1 MAEENFTPP
10 ASMIPPP
17 EVAIKLDELSGWSN
31 KRENQYGYWGA
42 QLGLLYD
49 DIADGKFGEA
59 AKTGKWYLACKA
71 AKDANPK
78 PDIDALKNEID
89 TLIAAQESS

>member
-1 MAEENFTPP
+1 MEEEFKP
-10 ASMIPPP
+10 MIPSP
-17 EVAIKLDELSGWSN
+17 EIAIKLDELNGWSN
-31 KRENQYGYWGA
+31 RRENQYGNWGA

-78 PDIDALKNEID
+78 PDINALKNEID
-89 TLIAAQESS
+89 ALIAAEESSS

>member
-1 MAEENFTPP
+1 MEEEFK
-10 ASMIPPP
+10 SMIPSP
-17 EVAIKLDELSGWSN
+17 EIAIKLHELHGWSN
-31 KRENQYGYWGA
+31 NRENQYGNWGA

-49 DIADGKFGEA
+49 DIADGKFGET

-78 PDIDALKNEID
+78 PDIDSLKNEID
-89 TLIAAQESS
+89 ALIAAEESSS

>member
-1 MAEENFTPP
+1 MSESIPTPE
-10 ASMIPPP
+10 I
-17 EVAIKLDELSGWSN
+17 AIKLNELSSWSN
-31 KRENQYGYWGA
+31 KRESQFGGWGK
-42 QLGLLYD
+42 QLNLLYD

-78 PDIDALKNEID
+78 PDISALKTEID
-89 TLIAAQESS
+89 ALIAAEESS

>member
-1 MAEENFTPP
+1 MEEDLTPP

-17 EVAIKLDELSGWSN
+17 EIAIKLHELNGWSN
-31 KRENQYGYWGA
+31 KREQQYGNWGA
-42 QLGLLYD
+42 QLNLLYD
-49 DIADGKFGEA
+49 DITDGKFGEA

>member
-1 MAEENFTPP
+1 MEEEFK
-10 ASMIPPP
+10 SMIPSP
-17 EVAIKLDELSGWSN
+17 EIAIKLDELNGWSN
-31 KRENQYGYWGA
+31 KRENQYGNWGA

-59 AKTGKWYLACKA
+59 AKTGQWYLACKA

-78 PDIDALKNEID
+78 PNINALKTEIDAL
-89 TLIAAQESS
+89 IAAEESSS